1 MDALQQCRTKAA
13 VLPTHARKEPV
24 NYTTQC
30 SPVVWKASSTIPS
43 SLSDAAKWK
52 TEKMF
57 FQPDLMLV
65 ALEWTICATQRTTMS
80 RMVSDLEHNVKIT
93 VTQHQ
98 GSGDWNTHSDKQERH
113 KGL

>member
-1 MDALQQCRTKAA
+1 MDALQQYHTKAA
-13 VLPTHARKEPV
+13 VLPTHAHKEPD
-24 NYTTQC
+24 NHTTQH

-57 FQPDLMLV
+57 FHPDLMLV

-80 RMVSDLEHNVKIT
+80 RMVSDLEHNVRTT
-93 VTQHQ
+93 VTHNIRVVVTDT
-98 GSGDWNTHSDKQERH
+98 GG
-113 KGL
+113 